1 MQPSAIVFCYINLF
15 SITKISFDYN
25 AWKNQF
31 KKELLYAISKDTFN
45 PNIVIELDD
54 NIKIEISLSESI
66 FTTIEDKNRLAIEI
80 KVYSSDNSSK
90 TIKENIYL
98 IKPIINKMIES
109 LNNIIRNNVNSAQ
122 IPTIDFIF
130 SNKKFYTEPN
140 TKNIF
145 KTVQINSADLQ
156 YLFGINE
163 LIHLL

>member
-45 PNIVIELDD
+45 PNVVIELDD
-54 NIKIEISLSESI
+54 DIKIEISLSESI

-98 IKPIINKMIES
+98 YQK
-109 LNNIIRNNVNSAQ
+109 
-122 IPTIDFIF
+122 
-130 SNKKFYTEPN
+130 
-140 TKNIF
+140 
-145 KTVQINSADLQ
+145 
-156 YLFGINE
+156 
-163 LIHLL
+163 